1 MRAPSDPTTGGRAAP
16 GRGRIRR
23 GSVLVEFALI
33 ALVLYLILAAT
44 LEFGR
49 ALFGAQIVQQAADIL
64 ARELSRTPLPP
75 VAALQQVFDDTTGQ
89 YDPNGVVKSTIY
101 DRSLLVVPLG

>member
-1 MRAPSDPTTGGRAAP
+1 MR
-16 GRGRIRR
+16 RR

-49 ALFGAQIVQQAADIL
+49 ALFGAQVLQQAADIA
-64 ARELSRTPLPP
+64 AREISRTPLPP
-75 VAALQQVFDDTTGQ
+75 TLDIETLDRQQSRPIEHRQQSG
-89 YDPNGVVKSTIY
+89 PSTIY
-101 DRSLLVVPLG
+101 R